1 MAVLL
6 QIDKLT
12 KSVGDR
18 LLFGD
23 VTFGINEGD
32 KIGIIAKNGTG
43 KSTLLRIIAG
53 KEAPDSGKVVARTDI
68 NVAILEQTPTF
79 DGDPTAIEAC
89 IDRST
94 TRGVLILNYEKALAA
109 NDTATMQELIP
120 QIDQLQAWD
129 FEDNVRQ
136 MLTQLQIS
144 DFSQPI
150 STMSGGQRK
159 RVALCRL
166 LLDKPDIIILDE
178 PTNHLDISTIE
189 WLEGYLRHQR
199 VTLLMVTHDR
209 YFLDSICD
217 KIIEIDR
224 QQIFTYEGNY
234 DYYLRRRKERIE
246 AMAAELAKVKNTLR
260 RETEWMRRQPQA
272 RAGKAKYRI
281 DAYYDLK
288 ERARV
293 DLTERQVNLNVKSS
307 YIGSKIFE
315 AVNVSKRFGDKIIL
329 DEFNYIFARYEKV
342 GIIGENGVGKSTFI
356 KLLQGIISP
365 DSGYFD
371 VGETVRFGYYSQD
384 GISFNPEKKVIDA
397 VTEIA
402 EDIVVNNQL
411 HFSPMQFLQHFLFSP
426 ADQQK
431 YIHTLSG
438 GERARLHLAVV
449 LMQSPNFLILDE
461 PTNDLDIITLGILE
475 NYLEQFGG
483 CLIIISHDRFFLDS
497 TVDHLFVME
506 GNGVV
511 KDFPGTYNEY
521 RRHKEHERQQLAEQ
535 KRKQIE
541 GDNTTQRQRSERPKK
556 LSFKERKELES
567 LTEEIANLED
577 EKSKLEQIFTGVV
590 PGNINEA
597 SRRYDEVKNIIDE
610 KELRWLELSE
620 LDN

>member
-1 MAVLL
+1 
-6 QIDKLT
+6 
-12 KSVGDR
+12 
-18 LLFGD
+18 
-23 VTFGINEGD
+23 
-32 KIGIIAKNGTG
+32 
-43 KSTLLRIIAG
+43 
-53 KEAPDSGKVVARTDI
+53 
-68 NVAILEQTPTF
+68 
-79 DGDPTAIEAC
+79 
-89 IDRST
+89 
-94 TRGVLILNYEKALAA
+94 
-109 NDTATMQELIP
+109 
-120 QIDQLQAWD
+120 
-129 FEDNVRQ
+129 
-136 MLTQLQIS
+136 
-144 DFSQPI
+144 
-150 STMSGGQRK
+150 
-159 RVALCRL
+159 
-166 LLDKPDIIILDE
+166 
-178 PTNHLDISTIE
+178 
-189 WLEGYLRHQR
+189 
-199 VTLLMVTHDR
+199 MVTHDR

-535 KRKQIE
+535 KRKQTE
-541 GDNTTQRQRSERPKK
+541 GDNATQRQRSERPKK

-567 LTEEIANLED
+567 LTEEIANLEE

-590 PGNINEA
+590 PGDINEA

>member
-6 QIDKLT
+6 QIDRLT
-12 KSVGDR
+12 KSFGDR

-23 VTFGINEGD
+23 VTFGVNEGD
-32 KIGIIAKNGTG
+32 KIGVIAKNGTG

-53 KEAPDSGKVVARTDI
+53 KESADSGNVVARTNLNI
-68 NVAILEQTPTF
+68 GILGQTPVF
-79 DGDPTAIEAC
+79 EGDPTAIEAC
-89 IDRST
+89 IDHST
-94 TRGVLILNYEKALAA
+94 ARGRLVLSYENALAA
-109 NDTATMQELIP
+109 DDTAAMQELIP
-120 QIDQLQAWD
+120 QLDQLQAWD
-129 FEDNVRQ
+129 LEDNVRQ
-136 MLTQLQIS
+136 MLTQLQIT

-166 LLDKPDIIILDE
+166 LLDKPDVIILDE
-178 PTNHLDISTIE
+178 PTNHLDITTIE

-199 VTLLMVTHDR
+199 VTLIMVTHDR
-209 YFLDSICD
+209 YFLDSVCD

-224 QQIFTYEGNY
+224 QQIFTYDGNY
-234 DYYLRRRKERIE
+234 DYYLRRRQERID

-288 ERARV
+288 ERSRV
-293 DLTERQVNLNVKSS
+293 DLRERQVNLNVNSS
-307 YIGSKIFE
+307 YIGSKIFD
-315 AVNVSKRFGDKIIL
+315 AVSVSKRFGDKIIL
-329 DEFNYIFARYEKV
+329 DNFNYTFARYEKV

-356 KLLQGIISP
+356 KLLQGLVAP
-365 DSGYFD
+365 DSGHFD

-402 EDIVVNNQL
+402 EDVVVNNQL

-449 LMQSPNFLILDE
+449 LMRSPNFLILDE
-461 PTNDLDIITLGILE
+461 PTNDLDIVTLGILE

-483 CLIIISHDRFFLDS
+483 CLIVVSHDRFFLDS

-511 KDFPGTYNEY
+511 KDFPGTYTEY
-521 RRHKEHERQQLAEQ
+521 RQLKEQEQRQSLTEQ
-535 KRKQIE
+535 KKKQNE
-541 GDNTTQRQRSERPKK
+541 NESAQQKRAERPRR
-556 LSFKERKELES
+556 LSFKERRELEA
-567 LTEEIANLED
+567 LTEEIAALED
-577 EKSKLEQIFTGVV
+577 EKQLLEKIFSGTV
-590 PGNINEA
+590 PGDINDA
-597 SRRYDEVKNIIDE
+597 SRRYEEVKNMIDE

-620 LDN
+620 IE